1 MALVKISETLQTPAG
16 SVVRRVE
23 ERTCRIDISTP
34 LHASGPAAYK
44 AVVYREWVEY
54 IDNVPVKITA
64 LPPLA
69 FPITPGYYG
78 VMARIAQAVDATAKI
93 AAERD
98 LTWPRDGSGN
108 LMTPT

>member
-1 MALVKISETLQTPAG
+1 MSLVKRTETIQTPDGPA
-16 SVVRRVE
+16 VRRVE
-23 ERTCRIDISTP
+23 ERTCRIDITTP

-54 IDNVPVKITA
+54 LNDVPVKITA

-78 VMARIAQAVDATAKI
+78 VMARIAQAVDATAKL
-93 AAERD
+93 ATDRD
-98 LTWPRDGSGN
+98 QIWPRDGAGE
-108 LMTPT
+108 LMTPP

>member
-1 MALVKISETLQTPAG
+1 MALVKISETLQTPEG
-16 SVVRRVE
+16 PVTRRVE

-54 IDNVPVKITA
+54 RNDVPVKITA
-64 LPPLA
+64 LPPLS

-78 VMARIAQAVDATAKI
+78 VMARIAQAVDATAKL
-93 AAERD
+93 ATERG
-98 LTWPRDGSGN
+98 LAWPRDGAGN
-108 LMTPT
+108 AMTPT

>member
-1 MALVKISETLQTPAG
+1 MALIKISETLQTPEGPVA
-16 SVVRRVE
+16 RRVE

-34 LHASGPAAYK
+34 LHASGPAAYR

-54 IDNVPVKITA
+54 HNDVPVKITA

-78 VMARIAQAVDATAKI
+78 VMARIAQAVDATAKL
-93 AAERD
+93 ATERE

-108 LMTPT
+108 PMTPT